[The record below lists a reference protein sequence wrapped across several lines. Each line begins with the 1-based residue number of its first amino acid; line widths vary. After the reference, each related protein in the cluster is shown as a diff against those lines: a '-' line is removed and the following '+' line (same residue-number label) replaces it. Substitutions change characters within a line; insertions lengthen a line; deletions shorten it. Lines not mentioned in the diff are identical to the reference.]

1 MAIGSDAQWRR
12 LTGIP
17 RFHSIAH
24 ESRVNYNGRL
34 ADRIQ
39 LHKDI
44 TEITFKVSCSELGA
58 ELAQSSLPNA
68 PILNIPQVGELE
80 ALQGKRT
87 TTTTPEGK
95 QIRMQP
101 MAIDLENTQTEFA
114 FPPKYAE
121 QTGSVLA
128 EAGYSADEITQLLES
143 GAATGA

>member
-12 LTGIP
+12 LTEIP
-17 RFHSIAH
+17 RFRSIAH
-24 ESRVNYNGRL
+24 ENRATNNGRL

-44 TEITFKVSCSELGA
+44 AEISAKVSCSELGA
-58 ELAQSSLPNA
+58 ELAQASLPNA

-101 MAIDLENTQTEFA
+101 MAIDLESSKTEFA

-121 QTGSVLA
+121 QTRSVLA
-128 EAGYSADEITQLLES
+128 EAGYSADEIEKLRES
-143 GAATGA
+143 GVAAGA